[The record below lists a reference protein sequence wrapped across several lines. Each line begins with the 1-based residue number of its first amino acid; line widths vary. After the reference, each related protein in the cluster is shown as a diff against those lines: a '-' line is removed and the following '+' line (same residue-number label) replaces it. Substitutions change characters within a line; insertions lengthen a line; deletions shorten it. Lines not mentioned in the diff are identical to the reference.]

1 MSTTAS
7 STQSENQP
15 VPVMGSNRRFT
26 KALQLVSWV
35 ITGIFLLALAW
46 AIYQA
51 VVNGNSLPLWAWI
64 GILVLLLMAVGVIV
78 AGVVYRGVVEEAG
91 PFNFNP
97 TTNVTGEL
105 KNETRQVEAGGAK
118 SLSARIHMTEGI
130 LRVAGGAAKVM
141 DASFV
146 YDDADWKP
154 PLVNYAVDPTGMG
167 NLSIEQQSTGR
178 PTAHQGQN
186 QWNIQLSKGLPLDL
200 NVKVGAGKAD
210 LKLGGLALSGLHVES
225 GVGALTVDLSG
236 EWQKN
241 LNAFIKTG
249 IGDAVLHLPGNV
261 GVRVHPTVSMGST
274 HPHGLTWD
282 GEAYVNAAWGKS
294 PIALDIVLESGI
306 GKVSFEGS

>member
-1 MSTTAS
+1 MSTTTS
-7 STQSENQP
+7 SSQTANQP
-15 VPVMGSNRRFT
+15 TQTKGSNQGFM
-26 KALQLVSWV
+26 KALRLVSWV

-51 VVNGNSLPLWAWI
+51 AVTGNSLPLWAWF
-64 GILVLLLMAVGVIV
+64 GMLVLLAMAVGLIV
-78 AGVVYRGVVEEAG
+78 AGVVYRGVVKETG

-97 TTNVTGEL
+97 TTNIAGEL
-105 KNETRQVEAGGAK
+105 KNETRQVDAGGAS

-130 LRVAGGAAKVM
+130 LQVDGGATKVM
-141 DASFV
+141 DATFV

-154 PLVNYAVDPTGMG
+154 PLVNYDVDPTGVG
-167 NLSIEQQSTGR
+167 TLSVEQQSTGR

-186 QWNIQLSKGLPLDL
+186 QWNIHVNQDLPLDL
-200 NVKVGAGKAD
+200 DVKVGAGKAD
-210 LKLGGLALSGLHVES
+210 LRLGGLALSRLHVES

-236 EWQKN
+236 EWQQN
-241 LNAFIKTG
+241 LDAFIKTG

-282 GEAYVNAAWGKS
+282 GEA
-294 PIALDIVLESGI
+294 
-306 GKVSFEGS
+306 